1 MIRFARSALLAL
13 AGFGFLSGCG
23 DDTKTTILSAPDGDD
38 QLVLTLARFPDPSP
52 AHYALTADGTEL
64 LRFTVVNGAA
74 TALDGTPVTNIE
86 QNGDLGGTASFRIS
100 VETDTA
106 GSPNGPVIAAGGASG
121 NTAILTT
128 ANASALGV
136 DLSGAAGTAL
146 LDAPTT
152 ADPHDCQH
160 GVWFTDGVGS
170 SSLTMPSLPSGW
182 RYEGWV
188 IDRTTGAAYSTGR
201 FASPGAADDDG
212 AGSTAGGE
220 GTPYPFPGQD
230 FAVTDGAIPVLD
242 LDNGNYASALT
253 VEPNP
258 DTDPAPFPFKILEKN
273 VVSGTALFTFS
284 KLPTLTTLG
293 SYEAWASYDD
303 DSLLSIGKF
312 RWNGTI
318 MTNPET
324 GRTIRGLSAKCNLT
338 DAARILISVEP
349 YPDGD
354 PAPSGS
360 FLLGGDVANGAASLS
375 TSHSFAWGTTVVKDT
390 VFYRFDSPSTSID
403 TDYFRGLWFYSVP
416 TPGDTV
422 STLGLPEAPA
432 GWTYQAWVQRSTD
445 ATPTSMGRFTDPL
458 AADSDGAG
466 PAAGTDTT
474 AVLPRFP
481 GQDFLNP
488 VKNIS
493 DGFHRIYLT
502 LEPLNDFNLAGAFF
516 RIYEDAKIIT
526 ATQTELQAMPHLR
539 ANFPTSAATYDASAT
554 FDFEGLGGALPTATI
569 TFAD

>member
-23 DDTKTTILSAPDGDD
+23 DDTKTTILSAPDGSD

-52 AHYALTADGTEL
+52 AHYALLADGTEL
-64 LRFTVVNGAA
+64 LRFTVINGAA
-74 TALDGTPVTNIE
+74 TTLDGTPITSLDQAGSLAGVS
-86 QNGDLGGTASFRIS
+86 SFRIT
-100 VETDTA
+100 VEDTLGVPSGPAIVA
-106 GSPNGPVIAAGGASG
+106 GSPSG
-121 NTAILTT
+121 TTAQLAV

-152 ADPHDCQH
+152 ADPHDCQY
-160 GVWFTDGVGS
+160 GVWFTDGAGN
-170 SSLTMPSLPSGW
+170 SSLNLPTLPSSW

-188 IDRTTGAAYSTGR
+188 IDRTTGATYSTGR

-230 FAVTDGAIPVLD
+230 FAVADGSIPALD
-242 LDNGNYASALT
+242 LDSGNFASALT
-253 VEPNP
+253 IEPNP
-258 DTDPAPFPFKILEKN
+258 DSDPSPFPFKILEKN
-273 VVSGTALFTFS
+273 VVAGTVLFTFTQ
-284 KLPTLTTLG
+284 LPALTTLG

-312 RWNGTI
+312 RWSGSV
-318 MTNPET
+318 MTDPET
-324 GRTIRGLSAKCNLT
+324 GRTITGLSAKCNLT

-349 YPDGD
+349 YPDSD
-354 PAPSGS
+354 PGPSGS
-360 FLLGGDVANGAASLS
+360 VLLAGDAANGSASLS
-375 TSHSFAWGTTVVKDT
+375 TTHSFAWGTTVTPDT
-390 VFYRFDSPSTSID
+390 ASYRFDSPSTT
-403 TDYFRGLWFYSVP
+403 TDADFLRGLWFYSVP

-422 STLGLPEAPA
+422 STLGLASAPP
-432 GWTYQAWVQRSTD
+432 GWTYQAWVQRTTES
-445 ATPTSMGRFTDPL
+445 TPTSMGRFTDPME
-458 AADSDGAG
+458 ADSDGAG

-488 VKNIS
+488 ITNIT
-493 DGFHRIYLT
+493 DGFHSVFLT
-502 LEPLNDFNLAGAFF
+502 LEPLSDFNDAGPFLS
-516 RIYEDAKIIT
+516 IYEDSKIIT
-526 ATQTELQAMPHLR
+526 ATQTELQAMPNLK
-539 ANFPTSAATYDASAT
+539 ASFPTCVSSFNAANT
-554 FDFEGLGGALPTATI
+554 FDFTSLGGELPSATV